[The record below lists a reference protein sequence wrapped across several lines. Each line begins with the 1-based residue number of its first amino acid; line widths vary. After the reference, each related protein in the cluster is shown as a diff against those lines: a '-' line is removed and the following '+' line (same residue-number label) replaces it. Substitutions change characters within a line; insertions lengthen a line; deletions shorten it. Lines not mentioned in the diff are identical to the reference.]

1 MKSFRDY
8 EPSVQCDNCDKY
20 ILIADNP
27 NRPILETCN
36 DCIELIKYVSKWLA
50 EKKEPSGI
58 NKQQE
63 MYDIDN
69 SVKLYG
75 SPKADK
81 IEKQIFDLF
90 GYEIGISE
98 GGMDWHV
105 FLIRPNDING
115 NTYISFI
122 HEDLEEIK
130 DDL

>member
-1 MKSFRDY
+1 MKIFRDY
-8 EPSVQCDNCDKY
+8 EPSIYKY
-20 ILIADNP
+20 I
-27 NRPILETCN
+27 
-36 DCIELIKYVSKWLA
+36 SKWLA

-98 GGMDWHV
+98 SGEDWEV
-105 FLIRPNDING
+105 FLIRPNDINA
-115 NTYISFI
+115 NTYISFTP
-122 HEDLEEIK
+122 EDLEK
-130 DDL
+130 